1 MPTTTRPT
9 TVENIQVLQ
18 VGKYGVRIDEKTWFG
33 VNEPLTPS
41 HFIPNEGYK
50 VSVTVSKTGKKY
62 INEILGHEEKQDA
75 QPTISAPTE
84 AKQNDPVKEAEEAL
98 TKAKTEAT
106 AKAAAAVA
114 AKAEATKPATAASG
128 KNPTRS
134 GFGTP
139 LTDYDLHI
147 QRQISRAGVVQA
159 ALASPAL
166 AQWSLNADEYMSLVR
181 KVADFAFKYV
191 SE

>member
-1 MPTTTRPT
+1 MATKPTA
-9 TVENIQVLQ
+9 VENIQVLQ

-41 HFIPNEGYK
+41 HFVPNEGYK

-62 INEILGHEEKQDA
+62 INEIIGQEQKAEVTA
-75 QPTISAPTE
+75 PAPTP
-84 AKQNDPVKEAEEAL
+84 A
-98 TKAKTEAT
+98 
-106 AKAAAAVA
+106 
-114 AKAEATKPATAASG
+114 ATAAPATTKAEEKHTAPVASTG

-139 LTDYDLHI
+139 LTDYDLAI

-166 AQWSLNADEYMSLVR
+166 AQWAVNDTEYFALVR
-181 KVADFAFKYV
+181 KAADFAFKYV
-191 SE
+191 NE